1 MKGPL
6 ARREGDGEGGKR
18 MERGCRGI
26 EGGEEEIEMKG
37 IEKGW
42 EKGGG
47 GKQRGREASQWL
59 ETQGRHKAD
68 E

>member
-1 MKGPL
+1 
-6 ARREGDGEGGKR
+6 

-42 EKGGG
+42 EKEGG